1 MAIYVNKFAEQ
12 AGVDERYIKA
22 LCTKGR
28 IKARMVTPEWGGQP
42 HWEIEDGELEKF
54 IKERSRR
61 EAIKQAVNEHA
72 REDLIMKTLE
82 YVEAVN
88 EIINSIIE
96 DYAIWK

>member
-1 MAIYVNKFAEQ
+1 MKDISK
-12 AGVDERYIKA
+12 RYA
-22 LCTKGR
+22 QKGASR
-28 IKARMVTPEWGGQP
+28 LGWLLRNGGGQP

-61 EAIKQAVNEHA
+61 EVIKQAVNEHA